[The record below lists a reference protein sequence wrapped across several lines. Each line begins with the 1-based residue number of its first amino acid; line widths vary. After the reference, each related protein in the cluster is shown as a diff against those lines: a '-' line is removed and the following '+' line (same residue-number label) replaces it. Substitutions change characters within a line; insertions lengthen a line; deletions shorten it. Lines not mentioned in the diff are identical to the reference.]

1 MNDEVEIALEELANR
16 FAMAGETTWT
26 SAEVADA
33 IRRFAAY
40 PEDPLTNR
48 DDEGGDTALQ
58 RSREL
63 YDANSRRLKD
73 EE

>member
-1 MNDEVEIALEELANR
+1 MSDEVEIALEELANR
-16 FAMAGETTWT
+16 FAMSGDTVVWT

-48 DDEGGDTALQ
+48 GDA
-58 RSREL
+58 E
-63 YDANSRRLKD
+63 
-73 EE
+73 

>member
-1 MNDEVEIALEELANR
+1 MGDEVEIALEELANR
-16 FAMAGETTWT
+16 FAMAGDTTWT

-48 DDEGGDTALQ
+48 ADEK
-58 RSREL
+58 E
-63 YDANSRRLKD
+63 
-73 EE
+73 